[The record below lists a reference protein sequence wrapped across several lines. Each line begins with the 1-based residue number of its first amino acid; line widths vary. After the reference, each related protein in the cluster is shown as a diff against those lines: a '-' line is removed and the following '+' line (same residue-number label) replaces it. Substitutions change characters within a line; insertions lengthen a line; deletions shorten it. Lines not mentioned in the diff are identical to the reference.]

1 MILAFAIFAFI
12 IFLFASSICLE
23 IDDLGGRVEWSGVY
37 WYVFLSITKFKTPPA
52 SF

>member
-1 MILAFAIFAFI
+1 MPCLSGSEHTPDPVTPMILAFAIFAFI

-37 WYVFLSITKFKTPPA
+37 
-52 SF
+52 